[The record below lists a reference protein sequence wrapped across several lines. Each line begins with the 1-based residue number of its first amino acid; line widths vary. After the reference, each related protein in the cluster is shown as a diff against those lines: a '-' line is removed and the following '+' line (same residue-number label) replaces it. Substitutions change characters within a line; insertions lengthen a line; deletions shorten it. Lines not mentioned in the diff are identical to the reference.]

1 MNLPPF
7 DLNRFLLRFLQ
18 PDHSRWAVAE
28 ERRKAG
34 IPAKAAEAAMESALR
49 NLAGPSGLPIGT
61 TDSGRSLEV
70 DCSTLLASG
79 LVVGATGAGKSR
91 FLTGLILQLLERLWD
106 LSRPNGSGVEIELVD
121 PKYETYDLLRLALAA
136 LWLRT
141 SPWNRDELASR
152 IRVIDWTRDWITPS
166 APFERIGDDV
176 SDAYLAR
183 LRADVVVQAS
193 PHAYTDAMR
202 HGYFMLGRLLIEKQF
217 PMNLRFTTKLFRDE
231 AFRKRLASGLAD
243 PDVREYFL
251 DLDRNLP
258 KQTSEGLLRRIQ
270 EDLSFPEI
278 RYSEGIPPAVLRKLL
293 PLGEPSIVLGNYGAR
308 MSLPPSKAI
317 ERANHRIVD
326 VLLKAPRRN
335 PRRPGLLLLEES
347 PVLLSRSSE
356 LVDPLT
362 TATRTLRS
370 VGMGIIHLAQD
381 FSNALPPELVRALVL
396 NTRWTAM
403 FRAREDADLIYPHVL
418 WPDERLRVMPESAR
432 RKEFAKTMEGLPQR
446 RFYFHAK
453 GFPALPAST
462 LTVPDFARSAGVT
475 SDDELREIF
484 NREIAS
490 RWIVPSPLAARLISE
505 WEAEVIDRAEVPPS
519 APPKGG
525 KRNSHRSFAD
535 LLRDLGKDKESPE

>member
-1 MNLPPF
+1 LTFPRI
-7 DLNRFLLRFLQ
+7 DLNRFLLKLLHREHGL
-18 PDHSRWAVAE
+18 RAVDEETRNAE
-28 ERRKAG
+28 M
-34 IPAKAAEAAMESALR
+34 PAKAAEAMIDAALR
-49 NLAGPSGLPIGT
+49 NLGGACSIPIGT
-61 TDSGRSLEV
+61 IDSGKTLSV
-70 DCSTLLASG
+70 DSSTLVASG

-91 FLTGLILQLLERLWD
+91 FLIGLVLELLERLGD
-106 LSRPNGSGVEIELVD
+106 LSRPGGSGVEIELVD

-136 LWLRT
+136 LWLKT
-141 SPWNRDELASR
+141 DAWKRDELASSIR
-152 IRVIDWTRDWITPS
+152 IIDWARDWITPS
-166 APFERIGDDV
+166 APFERIGTDV

-193 PHAYTDAMR
+193 PQSYTDAMR

-231 AFRKRLASGLAD
+231 SFRKRIASGIAD

-258 KQTSEGLLRRIQ
+258 KQTSEGLLRRLQ
-270 EDLSFPEI
+270 EDFSFPEI
-278 RYSEGIPPAVLRKLL
+278 RYSEGIPPKALRKLL
-293 PLGEPSIVLGNYGAR
+293 PKDVPSIVIGNYSSR
-308 MSLPPSKAI
+308 MSLPQSKAI

-356 LVDPLT
+356 LIEPLT

-370 VGMGIIHLAQD
+370 VGMGIVHLAQD
-381 FSNALPPELVRALVL
+381 FSNALPADLVRTLVL
-396 NTRWTAM
+396 NARWIAM
-403 FRAREDADLIYPHVL
+403 FRVREDAELIYPHVL
-418 WPDERLRVMPESAR
+418 STDDQSRAMPEAVR
-432 RKEFAKTMEGLPQR
+432 RRAFAKTMEGLPQR

-453 GFPALPAST
+453 GYPALPASS
-462 LTVPDFARSAGVT
+462 LTVQDFARSAGV
-475 SDDELREIF
+475 SSEDELREIF

-490 RWIVPSPLAARLISE
+490 RWVIPSSLAARLIAE

-519 APPKGG
+519 APGSG
-525 KRNSHRSFAD
+525 SKRNPHRTLAD

>member
-1 MNLPPF
+1 MNLPKI
-7 DLNRFLLRFLQ
+7 DLNRFLFKLLQ
-18 PDHSRWAVAE
+18 RDHARRAVDE
-28 ERRKAG
+28 ETRNAA
-34 IPAKAAEAAMESALR
+34 IPGEAAEAAINAALQ
-49 NLAGPSGLPIGT
+49 NLAGPSSIPIGT
-61 TDSGRSLEV
+61 TDSGRVLSV
-70 DCSTLLASG
+70 DSSTLVASG

-91 FLTGLILQLLERLWD
+91 FLIGLVLELLERLSD
-106 LSRPNGSGVEIELVD
+106 FSHPGGSGVEIELVD

-141 SPWNRDELASR
+141 DAWKRDELASR
-152 IRVIDWTRDWITPS
+152 IRVIDWARDWITPS
-166 APFERIGDDV
+166 APFERIGNDV

-193 PHAYTDAMR
+193 PQSYTDAMR

-231 AFRKRLASGLAD
+231 PFRRRIASGIAD

-258 KQTSEGLLRRIQ
+258 KQTSEGLLRRLQ
-270 EDLSFPEI
+270 EDFSFPEI
-278 RYSEGIPPAVLRKLL
+278 RYSEGIPPKVLRKLL
-293 PLGEPSIVLGNYGAR
+293 PKEEPSIVIGNYSSR
-308 MSLPPSKAI
+308 MSLPQSKAI

-335 PRRPGLLLLEES
+335 QRRPGLLLLEES

-356 LVDPLT
+356 LVEPLT

-370 VGMGIIHLAQD
+370 VGMGIVHLAQD
-381 FSNALPPELVRALVL
+381 FSNALPSDLVRTLVL
-396 NTRWTAM
+396 NARWIAM
-403 FRAREDADLIYPHVL
+403 FRVREDAELIYPHVL
-418 WPDERLRVMPESAR
+418 SLDEQSRAMPEAVR
-432 RKEFAKTMEGLPQR
+432 RRAFAKTMEGLPQR

-453 GFPALPAST
+453 GFPALPASS
-462 LTVPDFARSAGVT
+462 LTVQDFARSAGV
-475 SDDELREIF
+475 SSEDELREIF

-490 RWIVPSPLAARLISE
+490 RWVIPSTLAARLIAE

-519 APPKGG
+519 APPGGG
-525 KRNSHRSFAD
+525 KRNPHRTLAD
-535 LLRDLGKDKESPE
+535 LLKDLGKDKESPE

>member
-1 MNLPPF
+1 LSLPKV
-7 DLNRFLLRFLQ
+7 DLNRLFLKFLHRKHGRRAM
-18 PDHSRWAVAE
+18 DE
-28 ERRKAG
+28 ERRNAAM
-34 IPAKAAEAAMESALR
+34 PAEAVIDATLR
-49 NLAGPSGLPIGT
+49 GLDGPSSIPIGT
-61 TDSGRSLEV
+61 TDSGKVLSV
-70 DCSTLLASG
+70 DHSTLVASG

-91 FLTGLILQLLERLWD
+91 FLIGLVLQLLERLWD
-106 LSRPNGSGVEIELVD
+106 LSRQNGSGVEIELVD

-141 SPWNRDELASR
+141 SPWKRDELASR

-166 APFERIGDDV
+166 APFERIGPDV

-193 PHAYTDAMR
+193 PNQYTDAMR
-202 HGYFMLGRLLIEKQF
+202 HVYFMLGRLLIEKQF

-231 AFRKRLASGLAD
+231 AFRRRIASGVAD

-278 RYSEGIPPAVLRKLL
+278 RYSEGIPPTALRKLL
-293 PLGEPSIVLGNYGAR
+293 PKAVPSIIIGNYGSR

-326 VLLKAPRRN
+326 VLLKAPRRDH
-335 PRRPGLLLLEES
+335 RRPGLLLLEES
-347 PVLLSRSSE
+347 SVLLSRSSE

-370 VGMGIIHLAQD
+370 VGMGIVHLAQD
-381 FSNALPPELVRALVL
+381 FSNALRPELVRALVL
-396 NTRWTAM
+396 NARWTAM
-403 FRAREDADLIYPHVL
+403 FRVREDAELIYPHVL
-418 WPDERLRVMPESAR
+418 WLDEPSKAMPEST
-432 RKEFAKTMEGLPQR
+432 RKRVFAKTMESLPQR

-453 GFPALPAST
+453 GFPALPVSS
-462 LTVPDFARSAGVT
+462 LTVQDFARSAGVT

-490 RWIVPSPLAARLISE
+490 RWVVPTPLAARLIAE

-519 APPKGG
+519 APSGGG
-525 KRNSHRSFAD
+525 KRTPHRTLSD
-535 LLRDLGKDKESPE
+535 LLRDLGKDKEEPE